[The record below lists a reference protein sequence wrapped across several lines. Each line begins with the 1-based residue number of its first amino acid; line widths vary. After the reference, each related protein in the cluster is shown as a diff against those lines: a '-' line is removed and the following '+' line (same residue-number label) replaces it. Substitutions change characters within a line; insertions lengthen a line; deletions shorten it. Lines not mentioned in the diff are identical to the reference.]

1 MDEASRT
8 LHNIPSHPLLHISHK
23 DFGVIVVIKTKTNEI
38 DLTDGPLFSKLLA
51 FAIPTMLSGL
61 LQCLYN
67 AADSI
72 VVGRFAGDAPLA
84 AVGATGALVNLIV
97 NLFVGFS
104 VGSSITAATSIGA
117 RNSERTQRILHSSIA
132 IALVCGVVISLIG
145 IIGAPCFLEIM
156 DTPADIIEM
165 STLYLRIFFSG
176 SIFSMIFNFGAA
188 ILRAAGDSK
197 RPLIYLAI
205 SGIANVALNLV
216 FVICFGMDVDGVALA
231 TVISQILSAVMVVIA
246 LYKNQGDCHLDF
258 KKIRF
263 HAQEVVAIIKTG
275 LPAGVQSVV
284 FALSNSIIQSTINTF
299 DTIAVAGNA
308 AASNIEGFIFT
319 AMYSFHATAVTA
331 TGQNVGAKK
340 ISRINRILPI
350 CVSMSAATGLIMG
363 ALVTLFSEP
372 LVSLYLPNSPES
384 VIYGAARLQLISL
397 TYFLCGV
404 MDTIVGISR
413 GMGNTVS
420 PMIVS
425 ILGVC
430 GIRLSWIFF
439 IFPLAPTL
447 TSLYLS
453 YPVSWFVTG
462 AVQLI
467 MCLRVKK
474 KLQIKYA
481 E

>member
-1 MDEASRT
+1 M
-8 LHNIPSHPLLHISHK
+8 
-23 DFGVIVVIKTKTNEI
+23 IKTKSNEI
-38 DLTDGPLFSKLLA
+38 DLTEGPLFSKLLA

-72 VVGRFAGDAPLA
+72 VVGRYAGDAPLA
-84 AVGATGALVNLIV
+84 AVGATGSLVNLIV

-117 RNSERTQRILHSSIA
+117 RNSERTQKILHSSIA
-132 IALVCGVVISLIG
+132 ISLVCGIVVSLIG
-145 IIGAPCFLEIM
+145 IIGAPYFLKLM

-176 SIFSMIFNFGAA
+176 SVFSMLFNFGAA

-197 RPLIYLAI
+197 RPLIFLAV
-205 SGIANVALNLV
+205 SGIVNVILNLV
-216 FVICFGMDVDGVALA
+216 FVICFDMDVDGVALA
-231 TVISQILSAVMVVIA
+231 TVTSQALSAVFVLVA
-246 LYKNQGDCHLDF
+246 LCKNEGDCHLDF
-258 KKIRF
+258 RKIRF

-308 AASNIEGFIFT
+308 AASNIEGFIYT

-340 ISRINRILPI
+340 ISRINKILPI
-350 CVSMSAATGLIMG
+350 CVGMSAATGIIMG
-363 ALVTLFSEP
+363 AIVTLFAEP
-372 LVSLYLPNSPES
+372 LVSLYLPTSPES
-384 VIYGAARLQLISL
+384 VVYGAERLTVICIL
-397 TYFLCGV
+397 YFLCGT
-404 MDTIVGISR
+404 MDTIVGVSR
-413 GMGNTVS
+413 GMGNTVA

-447 TSLYLS
+447 MSLYLS
-453 YPVSWFVTG
+453 YPISWFVTG
-462 AVQLI
+462 AIQLI
-467 MCLRVKK
+467 ICLREKK
-474 KLQIKYA
+474 RLQLKYSDA
-481 E
+481 

>member
-1 MDEASRT
+1 M
-8 LHNIPSHPLLHISHK
+8 
-23 DFGVIVVIKTKTNEI
+23 IKSKSNEI
-38 DLTDGPLFSKLLA
+38 DLTQGPLFAKLLS
-51 FAIPTMLSGL
+51 FAVPTMLSGL

-84 AVGATGALVNLIV
+84 AVGATGSLVNLIV

-117 RNSERTQRILHSSIA
+117 KNSERTQRILHSSIA
-132 IALVCGVVISLIG
+132 ISLVCGVVVSLIG
-145 IIGAPCFLEIM
+145 IIGAPYFLKLM

-197 RPLIYLAI
+197 RPMIYLAI
-205 SGIANVALNLV
+205 SGLANVLLNLA

-231 TVISQILSAVMVVIA
+231 TVISQMLSAIMVVVA
-246 LYKNQGDCHLDF
+246 LCKNQGDCHLDF

-308 AASNIEGFIFT
+308 AASNIEGFIYT

-340 ISRINRILPI
+340 ISRINKILPV
-350 CVSMSAATGLIMG
+350 CVGMSAATGLVMG
-363 ALVTLFSEP
+363 ALATLLAKP
-372 LVSLYLPNSPES
+372 LVALYLPNSIES
-384 VIYGAARLQLISL
+384 VVYGAERLSVICVL
-397 TYFLCGV
+397 YFLCGV
-404 MDTIVGISR
+404 MDTIVGVSR
-413 GMGNTVS
+413 GMGNTVA

-430 GIRLSWIFF
+430 GIRLGWIFF

-447 TSLYLS
+447 ISLYLS
-453 YPVSWFVTG
+453 YPVSWLVTG
-462 AVQLI
+462 IVQLI
-467 MCLRVKK
+467 MCLKVKK
-474 KLQIKYA
+474 KLQIKYD